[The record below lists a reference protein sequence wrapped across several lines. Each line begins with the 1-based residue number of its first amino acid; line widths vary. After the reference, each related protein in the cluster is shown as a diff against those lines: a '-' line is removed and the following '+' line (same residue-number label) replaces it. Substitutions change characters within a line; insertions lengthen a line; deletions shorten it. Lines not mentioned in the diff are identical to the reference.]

1 MHGERWLTADPCI
14 GNPFE
19 EVDMKHDII
28 DSVKMKVRVT
38 DLLFPDRKPLV
49 FDSLA
54 DCAKYFGKSR
64 SWLSQRFKRAEGQV
78 IEYAECRI
86 EVVR

>member
-1 MHGERWLTADPCI
+1 MEDPCI

-19 EVDMKHDII
+19 EVDMKNDII
-28 DSVKMKVRVT
+28 ETCKMKVLVT
-38 DLLFPDRKPLV
+38 DLLFPDKKPLT

-64 SWLSQRFKRAEGQV
+64 SWLTQRLKRSESHV
-78 IEYAECRI
+78 IEYAGCTI
-86 EVVR
+86 EVIR